1 MKVKMPRR
9 TFHILFFAVLVLSV
23 ACGGSSEEP
32 GETAQGA
39 AVEAPYPA
47 RIISMAPS
55 ITEIVFALGL
65 GDRVVGVSDFCD
77 YPPEARDRTK
87 IGGVV
92 NPNMEAII
100 ALSPDLV
107 LALPNATHES
117 LFRSLRL
124 LGINVITVRNDSL
137 QDLFTTLDKIGEET
151 SKQSEAA
158 EMSEALRAKFS
169 EVSAKIA
176 GRSRRKVMF
185 IVGVDPLF
193 VAGSGTF
200 IDELIE
206 MAGGE
211 NIVADSLSKY
221 PRLGSEEVVSRA
233 PDVILYTSLNFEL
246 TPEQE
251 VMAKKLWSG
260 YPSIP
265 AVKNDR
271 IIGLV
276 ADYVTL
282 PGPRL
287 GIGLEEMAHAIHPEA
302 FDKPGKGVRN

>member
-9 TFHILFFAVLVLSV
+9 TFHILLGAVLALSV
-23 ACGGSSEEP
+23 ACGGSRKEA
-32 GETAQGA
+32 GENTPDK
-39 AVEAPYPA
+39 PYPS

-55 ITEIVFALGL
+55 ITETVFALGL
-65 GDRVVGVSDFCD
+65 GDSVVGVSDFCD
-77 YPPEARDRTK
+77 YPPEALDKAR

-92 NPNMEAII
+92 NPNMEAIV
-100 ALSPDLV
+100 ALDPDLV

-124 LGINVITVRNDSL
+124 LGINVITLRNDRL
-137 QDLFTTLDKIGEET
+137 QDLFTSIEKIGEEASRQT
-151 SKQSEAA
+151 EAA
-158 EMSEALRAKFS
+158 EMSGTLRAKFS
-169 EVSAKIA
+169 EIGGEVADLP
-176 GRSRRKVMF
+176 RRKVMF
-185 IVGVDPLF
+185 IVGVEPLF
-193 VAGSGTF
+193 VAGRGTF

-211 NIVADSLSKY
+211 NIAGDSLAKY
-221 PRLGSEEVVSRA
+221 PRLGAEEVVSRA

-251 VMAKKLWSG
+251 VMAKALWSG

-265 AVKNDR
+265 AVRDDR
-271 IIGLV
+271 IVGLV

-282 PGPRL
+282 AGPRL
-287 GIGLEEMAHAIHPEA
+287 TVGIEQMAHAIHPEA
-302 FDKPGKGVRN
+302 FDESDGGEGAR